1 MDMIPVKKIEWEVHP
16 DTGLVNLKRPKF
28 RASLLKKYLLPLF
41 SDPYFRIKLDE
52 IGTFVWREIDGH
64 KNVATIAAALE
75 KTFGARVNPVHE
87 RLGKFII
94 ALKRSRFIDYRKLS
108 G

>member
-1 MDMIPVKKIEWEVHP
+1 MDLIPVKNIEWEIHP

-28 RASLLKKYLLPLF
+28 KALLLKKYLSPLL

-64 KNVATIAAALE
+64 KNVAMIAAALE
-75 KTFGARVNPVHE
+75 KAFGARVYPVHE

-94 ALKRSRFIDYRKLS
+94 SLKRSRFIDYQK
-108 G
+108 